1 MEFKIKN
8 EKGVTIITLKG
19 EVIGG
24 PDATE
29 LRRQL
34 HSLIDQG
41 KKNIVVDLGQVELM
55 NSSGLGMLIGGL
67 TTVRN
72 AGGDLRLANASA
84 KILSLFTVTKLSKIA
99 DRLEAGEGSA
109 GKLLKDPSVYNNV
122 DQMLVETR
130 SLVKAIRENPK
141 RYLTIHLKLF

>member
-1 MEFKIKN
+1 MEFKIKH
-8 EKGVTIITLKG
+8 EKGVTIISLKG

-34 HSLIDQG
+34 HSLIDEG
-41 KKNIVVDLGQVELM
+41 KKKIVVDLEHVELM

-72 AGGDLRLANASA
+72 AGGDLRLANAST
-84 KILSLFTVTKLSKIA
+84 KILSLFTVTKLSKVFTHF
-99 DRLEAGEGSA
+99 DNLKSA
-109 GKLLKDPSVYNNV
+109 IESY
-122 DQMLVETR
+122 Q
-130 SLVKAIRENPK
+130 
-141 RYLTIHLKLF
+141 

>member
-1 MEFKIKN
+1 MEFKIKY
-8 EKGVTIITLKG
+8 EKGVTVISLKG

-34 HSLIDQG
+34 YSLIEQG
-41 KKNIVVDLGQVELM
+41 KKKIVVDLEHVELM

-72 AGGDLRLANASA
+72 AGGDLRLAKAST
-84 KILSLFTVTKLSKIA
+84 KILSLFTVTKLTKVFIHFDSL
-99 DRLEAGEGSA
+99 RSA
-109 GKLLKDPSVYNNV
+109 IESYK
-122 DQMLVETR
+122 
-130 SLVKAIRENPK
+130 
-141 RYLTIHLKLF
+141 

>member
-1 MEFKIKN
+1 MEFKIKH
-8 EKGVTIITLKG
+8 EKGVTVISLKG

-34 HSLIDQG
+34 HSLIEQG
-41 KKNIVVDLGQVELM
+41 KKKIVVDLEQVELM

-72 AGGDLRLANASA
+72 AGGDLRLAEAST
-84 KILSLFTVTKLSKIA
+84 KILSLFTVTKLTKVFTHF
-99 DRLEAGEGSA
+99 D
-109 GKLLKDPSVYNNV
+109 
-122 DQMLVETR
+122 
-130 SLVKAIRENPK
+130 SLQGAIESYR
-141 RYLTIHLKLF
+141 

>member
-1 MEFKIKN
+1 MEFKIKH
-8 EKGVTIITLKG
+8 EKGVTIISLKG

-34 HSLIDQG
+34 HSLIEQG
-41 KKNIVVDLGQVELM
+41 KKKIVVDLEQVELM

-72 AGGDLRLANASA
+72 SDGDLRLAKASA
-84 KILSLFTVTKLSKIA
+84 KILSLFAVTRLSKVFTHF
-99 DRLEAGEGSA
+99 DSLKSA
-109 GKLLKDPSVYNNV
+109 IESY
-122 DQMLVETR
+122 Q
-130 SLVKAIRENPK
+130 
-141 RYLTIHLKLF
+141 

>member
-1 MEFKIKN
+1 MPRMEFKIKH
-8 EKGVTIITLKG
+8 EKGVTIISLKG

-34 HSLIDQG
+34 HSLIEQG
-41 KKNIVVDLGQVELM
+41 KKKIVVDLEQVELM

-72 AGGDLRLANASA
+72 SDGDLRLAKASA
-84 KILSLFTVTKLSKIA
+84 KILSLFAVTRLSKVFTHF
-99 DRLEAGEGSA
+99 DSLKSA
-109 GKLLKDPSVYNNV
+109 IESY
-122 DQMLVETR
+122 Q
-130 SLVKAIRENPK
+130 
-141 RYLTIHLKLF
+141 

>member
-1 MEFKIKN
+1 MEFKIKH
-8 EKGVTIITLKG
+8 EKGVTVISLKG

-34 HSLIDQG
+34 HSLIEQG
-41 KKNIVVDLGQVELM
+41 KKKIVVDLEQVELM

-72 AGGDLRLANASA
+72 AGGDLRLAEAST
-84 KILSLFTVTKLSKIA
+84 KILSLFTVTKLTKVFTHF
-99 DRLEAGEGSA
+99 D
-109 GKLLKDPSVYNNV
+109 
-122 DQMLVETR
+122 
-130 SLVKAIRENPK
+130 SLRGAIESYR
-141 RYLTIHLKLF
+141 

>member
-1 MEFKIKN
+1 MEFKIKH
-8 EKGVTIITLKG
+8 EKGVTIISLKG

-34 HSLIDQG
+34 HSLIDEG
-41 KKNIVVDLGQVELM
+41 KKKIVVDLEHVELM

-72 AGGDLRLANASA
+72 AGGDLKLANAST
-84 KILSLFTVTKLSKIA
+84 KILSLFTVTKLSKVFA
-99 DRLEAGEGSA
+99 HFDTLKSA
-109 GKLLKDPSVYNNV
+109 
-122 DQMLVETR
+122 VE
-130 SLVKAIRENPK
+130 S
-141 RYLTIHLKLF
+141 YQ